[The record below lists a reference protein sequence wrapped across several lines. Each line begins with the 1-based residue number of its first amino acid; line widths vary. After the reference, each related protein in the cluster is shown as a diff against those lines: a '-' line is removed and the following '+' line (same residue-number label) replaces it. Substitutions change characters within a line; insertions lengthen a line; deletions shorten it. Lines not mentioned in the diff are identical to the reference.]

1 MKKNSEILNEIINAL
16 DDLVKFIKES
26 AQKNWSLAAVVSNL
40 ENIDQYLRTK
50 TNKDDDDY
58 ILYIN
63 FFRAS
68 ISLRKK
74 FEGVKHVTED
84 EFFKIIEYIKK
95 EVVSVADRL
104 NYEVSGSGAATVPY
118 SVPEYGAEVAGVD
131 PAPALSAQHSALS
144 TQHSTAQSA
153 PPEASEYTKI
163 DALMQLEEI
172 KEKLQILENIL
183 KVL

>member
-16 DDLVKFIKES
+16 DDLVEFIKES
-26 AQKNWSLAAVVSNL
+26 AQKNWSLPTVVSNL

-50 TNKDDDDY
+50 TKKDDDDFV
-58 ILYIN
+58 LYVS

-104 NYEVSGSGAATVPY
+104 NYEVSGSGAATVP
-118 SVPEYGAEVAGVD
+118 GAGDVE

>member
-26 AQKNWSLAAVVSNL
+26 AQKNWSLATVVSNL

-104 NYEVSGSGAATVPY
+104 NYEVSGSGAATVPK
-118 SVPEYGAEVAGVD
+118 VGDVD
-131 PAPALSAQHSALS
+131 PAPALSAQHSA
-144 TQHSTAQSA
+144 AQSA

>member
-50 TNKDDDDY
+50 TKKDDDDFV
-58 ILYIN
+58 LYVS

-74 FEGVKHVTED
+74 FEGVKYVTED

-104 NYEVSGSGAATVPY
+104 NYEVSGSGAA
-118 SVPEYGAEVAGVD
+118 SGGVD
-131 PAPALSAQHSALS
+131 SAPALSTQRSALS
-144 TQHSTAQSA
+144 AQHSTAQSA
-153 PPEASEYTKI
+153 SPESSEYTKI

>member
-104 NYEVSGSGAATVPY
+104 NYEVSGAATVP
-118 SVPEYGAEVAGVD
+118 EAGDVD